1 MIIVPSEVLQIG
13 ITMGGRIPSV
23 DQCREIIAEVS
34 RVDYLIES
42 FLSFQIDADDYLD
55 GIDDIEMLDTDDY
68 IEDLN
73 LWLPSAML

>member
-1 MIIVPSEVLQIG
+1 MIIVPSELLQVS

-23 DQCREIIAEVS
+23 DECRKIIAEVS

-42 FLSFQIDADDYLD
+42 FLNFQIDADDFFD
-55 GIDDIEMLDTDDY
+55 GINDVEMLDTDDY

-73 LWLPSAML
+73 LWLPTAML